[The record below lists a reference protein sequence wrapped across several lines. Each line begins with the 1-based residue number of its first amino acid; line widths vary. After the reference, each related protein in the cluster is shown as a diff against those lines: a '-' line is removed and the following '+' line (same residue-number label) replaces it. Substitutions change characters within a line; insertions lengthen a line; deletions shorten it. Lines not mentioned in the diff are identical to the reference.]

1 MWDGVLM
8 LLDPFPQMRKVIGI
22 FWLLLILFLSGWKQY
37 LRPPCTVGGRLTFC
51 TNVLSHIGGSHGMY
65 VLIMGRSLL
74 VVFSVCVVIWG
85 LPTTGLLWVIARQ
98 TGRLRG
104 PSGH

>member
-1 MWDGVLM
+1 
-8 LLDPFPQMRKVIGI
+8 
-22 FWLLLILFLSGWKQY
+22 
-37 LRPPCTVGGRLTFC
+37 
-51 TNVLSHIGGSHGMY
+51 MY
-65 VLIMGRSLL
+65 VLTMGRSLL

-98 TGRLRG
+98 TGRLKG